1 MANTVY
7 DNKVIESVA
16 KDLLTTSLNTR
27 SLMTIDNELAE
38 SAGMLKTVNTY
49 TYKGEA
55 EELANGVGN
64 TASKRGSIS
73 YTGKDYRVKLCQQ
86 AYDYT
91 DEEAMKDPFIVD
103 GMMRGAVQ
111 VMTNKMTAD
120 FISAVKSTDVT
131 LGVTFAKGG
140 ALNYDTIVD
149 AISTLNLE
157 DESQLFILI
166 PNTWKASLRKDEDYK
181 SAMMGQVIYNGQ
193 VGTICGIPVIA
204 TKALTDSA
212 FVMTKE
218 AVKDVWDKLSVVLGE
233 IIKVVG
239 VVISTV
245 LGVLV
250 GGVEMIASIIGGIA
264 DVLTGII
271 DFLTGVFT
279 GDWEKAWTGI
289 KEIVLGILDA
299 ISGVFEGFIDGLI
312 EGITNLGNAINDL
325 FGKDK
330 KKKNTY
336 TLNTNSKIN
345 LKNQAKNINI
355 PQMRAFANGGVLSS
369 PTVGLMGEYTGAS
382 NNPEIV
388 TPQSLMRETMEDA
401 NASLIN
407 AIFAIGNQ
415 ISKSVDDKNMDVYMD
430 TAKVTRRITKEQTAQ
445 KKQMGTSLVMV

>member
-120 FISAVKSTDVT
+120 FISAVNSSDVT

-204 TKALTDSA
+204 TKALTNKA

-218 AVKDVWDKLSVVLGE
+218 AVKLFIKKDVEVEPDRNPDTRKNSVYMRATYLVALSDATK
-233 IIKVVG
+233 IC
-239 VVISTV
+239 S
-245 LGVLV
+245 
-250 GGVEMIASIIGGIA
+250 
-264 DVLTGII
+264 
-271 DFLTGVFT
+271 
-279 GDWEKAWTGI
+279 I
-289 KEIVLGILDA
+289 KEA
-299 ISGVFEGFIDGLI
+299 
-312 EGITNLGNAINDL
+312 
-325 FGKDK
+325 
-330 KKKNTY
+330 
-336 TLNTNSKIN
+336 
-345 LKNQAKNINI
+345 QA
-355 PQMRAFANGGVLSS
+355 
-369 PTVGLMGEYTGAS
+369 
-382 NNPEIV
+382 
-388 TPQSLMRETMEDA
+388 
-401 NASLIN
+401 
-407 AIFAIGNQ
+407 
-415 ISKSVDDKNMDVYMD
+415 
-430 TAKVTRRITKEQTAQ
+430 
-445 KKQMGTSLVMV
+445 

>member
-7 DNKVIESVA
+7 DNRVVESVA

-49 TYKGEA
+49 TYTGEA

-111 VMTNKMTAD
+111 VMTNKMTSD
-120 FISAVKSTDVT
+120 FISAVNSTDVT

-204 TKALTDSA
+204 TKALTDKA

-218 AVKDVWDKLSVVLGE
+218 AVKLFIKKDVEVEPDRDPDTRKNSIYMRATYLVALSDATK
-233 IIKVVG
+233 IC
-239 VVISTV
+239 
-245 LGVLV
+245 
-250 GGVEMIASIIGGIA
+250 A
-264 DVLTGII
+264 
-271 DFLTGVFT
+271 
-279 GDWEKAWTGI
+279 I
-289 KEIVLGILDA
+289 KEA
-299 ISGVFEGFIDGLI
+299 
-312 EGITNLGNAINDL
+312 
-325 FGKDK
+325 
-330 KKKNTY
+330 
-336 TLNTNSKIN
+336 
-345 LKNQAKNINI
+345 QA
-355 PQMRAFANGGVLSS
+355 
-369 PTVGLMGEYTGAS
+369 
-382 NNPEIV
+382 
-388 TPQSLMRETMEDA
+388 
-401 NASLIN
+401 
-407 AIFAIGNQ
+407 
-415 ISKSVDDKNMDVYMD
+415 
-430 TAKVTRRITKEQTAQ
+430 
-445 KKQMGTSLVMV
+445 

>member
-49 TYKGEA
+49 TYTGEA

-111 VMTNKMTAD
+111 VMTNKMTSD
-120 FISAVKSTDVT
+120 FISAVNSTDVT

-204 TKALTDSA
+204 TKALTNKA

-218 AVKDVWDKLSVVLGE
+218 AVKLFIKKDVEVEPDRNPDTRKNSVYMRA
-233 IIKVVG
+233 
-239 VVISTV
+239 TY
-245 LGVLV
+245 LV
-250 GGVEMIASIIGGIA
+250 ALA
-264 DVLTGII
+264 DATKIC
-271 DFLTGVFT
+271 
-279 GDWEKAWTGI
+279 AI
-289 KEIVLGILDA
+289 KEA
-299 ISGVFEGFIDGLI
+299 
-312 EGITNLGNAINDL
+312 
-325 FGKDK
+325 
-330 KKKNTY
+330 
-336 TLNTNSKIN
+336 
-345 LKNQAKNINI
+345 QA
-355 PQMRAFANGGVLSS
+355 
-369 PTVGLMGEYTGAS
+369 
-382 NNPEIV
+382 
-388 TPQSLMRETMEDA
+388 
-401 NASLIN
+401 
-407 AIFAIGNQ
+407 
-415 ISKSVDDKNMDVYMD
+415 
-430 TAKVTRRITKEQTAQ
+430 
-445 KKQMGTSLVMV
+445 

>member
-49 TYKGEA
+49 TYTGEA

-111 VMTNKMTAD
+111 VMTNKMTSD
-120 FISAVKSTDVT
+120 FISAVNSTDVT

-204 TKALTDSA
+204 TKALTNKA

-218 AVKDVWDKLSVVLGE
+218 AVKLFIKKDVNIEPARDPNTRKNSVYMRA
-233 IIKVVG
+233 
-239 VVISTV
+239 TY
-245 LGVLV
+245 LV
-250 GGVEMIASIIGGIA
+250 ALA
-264 DVLTGII
+264 DATKIC
-271 DFLTGVFT
+271 
-279 GDWEKAWTGI
+279 AI
-289 KEIVLGILDA
+289 KEA
-299 ISGVFEGFIDGLI
+299 
-312 EGITNLGNAINDL
+312 
-325 FGKDK
+325 
-330 KKKNTY
+330 
-336 TLNTNSKIN
+336 
-345 LKNQAKNINI
+345 QA
-355 PQMRAFANGGVLSS
+355 
-369 PTVGLMGEYTGAS
+369 
-382 NNPEIV
+382 
-388 TPQSLMRETMEDA
+388 
-401 NASLIN
+401 
-407 AIFAIGNQ
+407 
-415 ISKSVDDKNMDVYMD
+415 
-430 TAKVTRRITKEQTAQ
+430 
-445 KKQMGTSLVMV
+445 